1 MKKRILA
8 VLLAAAMVL
17 TVLPTFTLSVAAE
30 EERYL
35 DYVDGAFTAKPLPSP
50 LNVIDEATDP
60 FVTGWNI
67 VRGSVE
73 FNNRITLPKDVNL
86 ILADGATLTAKKG
99 ITVASDGGFAI
110 YAQSTDEATMGKL
123 TAPGSNGGFNAA
135 IGAPDSGVCGNI
147 TIYGGAITAKSEGVG
162 AGIGASWS
170 GSCGDI
176 AIYGG
181 VVNAPGN
188 TGSAG
193 IGSGY
198 NNSSCGNITISGGV
212 VNAQSIDNA
221 AGIGSGY
228 YHSSCGTITIS
239 GGVVNAQGG
248 DSGAGIGSGFV
259 SDCGTITISGGVVNA
274 QGGRKAAGIGSGF
287 TSSCGAVTITGGYVC
302 ATGGEKAQPIGKG
315 CSSSSPTTVDTASC
329 VTVVKDGAT
338 YLNYE
343 PLSKTEPDCVTSG
356 TAAYYKDYVSGN
368 YYAAFPFTEDG
379 CIGDDAALAAWKT
392 SGAGYIPPLGHVY
405 EYLDFFQHVC
415 ARCGD
420 VSGHD
425 YHNNACRGCG
435 ITVSVKYYDYNATSK
450 QFLQVTIDPY
460 MDELQGV
467 CSSDTDVEI
476 DGGYYVVF
484 GNVTVNGTLTVSDD
498 TDLIL
503 GDGATLTVTN
513 GVVLDG
519 GDLSVYAQ
527 TLDTAKMGSL
537 VVTATSANK
546 AAIGGDGDL
555 VMNGG
560 VITATGAANA
570 AGIGSNAEGACGNIT
585 FNGGV
590 ITANGG
596 TGAAGIGCGV
606 NGTCGTVTVGENLSL
621 FAGNAADSLAY
632 CAAYSDEQYAQICK
646 GIQTAAVSPTCFG
659 VGCKAYIQNT
669 ADALYYE
676 MSDSGV
682 KIGDAEAL
690 AAWKAEGGA
699 GYIAIVDHD
708 WVAVDE
714 NGHKCTY
721 CEDVQPHTYVNA
733 PYICDA
739 CGYEDLKTARADAKA
754 AFDEA
759 AGENPTDAMKTVLS
773 SAKSAV
779 DAAETV
785 AAVTAAKETWLPV
798 VELRLVKDTAI
809 AAVNTAAGETPSAA
823 VQAGVHAAE
832 NLINAAETA
841 AEVESV
847 KTAVLPVIT
856 ALVEAEAEAAAQ
868 TLADAKAAAKAALTD
883 AAGDEPSEA
892 LAVILSDACDAVDE
906 AATVAAVQ
914 TAEEAGFAAIMA
926 QLAAEANA
934 AKQAVEEE
942 LAQAEED
949 LAAANDTISELNDTI
964 SALND
969 TVKSKDA
976 TIAEKQAAL
985 DTATEQLNA
994 AKADLEK
1001 AQADLET
1008 AKANI
1013 EELEGTVDEQDEA
1026 LKQAAKDLE
1035 DKQAALDEMTANY
1048 NEAKA
1053 ALDDTKKAL
1062 DEATAANEQ
1071 LQQDLAAANEALKT
1085 ANDTVAALN
1094 DTVASKDATIAE
1106 KQAAIEA
1113 AQKALDEAKAQVTAL
1128 EGTVSEQDEALAQA
1142 EQEIK
1147 DLQAEIERL
1156 KALLDDD
1163 PTDPQPTDPTD
1174 PTEKLLGDANGDGAV
1189 NMKDVLL
1196 MRKFLAGVDVEYNA
1210 QNADCNE
1217 DGDVNMKDVLLL
1229 RKFLAGA
1236 VTELG
1241 A

>member
-1 MKKRILA
+1 M
-8 VLLAAAMVL
+8 LLAAAMVL

-35 DYVDGAFTAKPLPSP
+35 DYVDGAFTAKPLPNP

-67 VRGSVE
+67 VRGNVE

-99 ITVASDGGFAI
+99 VTVASDGGFAI

-147 TIYGGAITAKSEGVG
+147 TIYGGAITAKSEGDG

-181 VVNAPGN
+181 VVNALGN
-188 TGSAG
+188 MGSAG

-212 VNAQSIDNA
+212 VNAQSID
-221 AGIGSGY
+221 
-228 YHSSCGTITIS
+228 
-239 GGVVNAQGG
+239 
-248 DSGAGIGSGFV
+248 D
-259 SDCGTITISGGVVNA
+259 
-274 QGGRKAAGIGSGF
+274 AAGIGSGF
-287 TSSCGAVTITGGYVC
+287 NSSTCGNITISGGGVNAQGGDGGAGIGSGMMSSCGTVTITGGYIRAV
-302 ATGGEKAQPIGKG
+302 AGANAQPIGAG
-315 CSSSSPTTVDTASC
+315 FVSSEATVDTASC
-329 VTVVKDGAT
+329 VKIEKSDAT

-343 PLSKTEPDCVTSG
+343 PFENTEPDCVTNG
-356 TAAYYKDYVSGN
+356 TKAYYKDYVSGN
-368 YYAAFPFTEDG
+368 YYVAFPFTEDG
-379 CIGDDAALAAWKT
+379 RIGNDAALAAWKT
-392 SGAGYIPPLGHVY
+392 SGGGGYIPPLGHVY

-425 YHNNACRGCG
+425 YHNNACSGCG

-555 VMNGG
+555 VVNGG
-560 VITATGAANA
+560 IITATGAANA

-585 FNGGV
+585 LNGGV
-590 ITANGG
+590 IVANGG

-606 NGTCGTVTVGENLSL
+606 NGTCGTITVNETFSV

-785 AAVTAAKETWLPV
+785 EAVAAAKETWLPV

-809 AAVNTAAGETPSAA
+809 AAVSAVVGETPSAA

-914 TAEEAGFAAIMA
+914 TAEEAGFAVIMT

-942 LAQAEED
+942 LAQAEKD

-1035 DKQAALDEMTANY
+1035 DKQAALDEMTVNY

-1062 DEATAANEQ
+1062 DEVTAANEQ

-1113 AQKALDEAKAQVTAL
+1113 AQKALDEAKAKVTEL
-1128 EGTVSEQDEALAQA
+1128 EGTVSEQDEALKQA
-1142 EQEIK
+1142 EQEIQ

-1163 PTDPQPTDPTD
+1163 PTDPQPA
-1174 PTEKLLGDANGDGAV
+1174 EMLGDANDDGAV
-1189 NMKDVLL
+1189 NMKDVLTL
-1196 MRKFLAGVDVEYNA
+1196 RKHLADMEVSYSVLNSDVN
-1210 QNADCNE
+1210 D
-1217 DGDVNMKDVLLL
+1217 DGDVNMKDVLML
-1229 RKFLAGA
+1229 RKYLADIIDK
-1236 VTELG
+1236 LG

>member
-1 MKKRILA
+1 M
-8 VLLAAAMVL
+8 LLAAAMVL

-35 DYVDGAFTAKPLPSP
+35 DYVDGAFTAKPLPNP

-67 VRGSVE
+67 VRGNVE

-123 TAPGSNGGFNAA
+123 TAPGSNGNYNAA

-147 TIYGGAITAKSEGVG
+147 TIYGGAITAKSEGDG
-162 AGIGASWS
+162 
-170 GSCGDI
+170 
-176 AIYGG
+176 
-181 VVNAPGN
+181 
-188 TGSAG
+188 
-193 IGSGY
+193 
-198 NNSSCGNITISGGV
+198 
-212 VNAQSIDNA
+212 

-228 YHSSCGTITIS
+228 YHSSCGNITIYGGVVNALGNKGSTGIGSGYYNSSCGTITIS

-248 DSGAGIGSGFV
+248 SSGAGIGSGFYN
-259 SDCGTITISGGVVNA
+259 SSCGTITISGGVVNA
-274 QGGRKAAGIGSGF
+274 QGGYDGAGIGSGKMG
-287 TSSCGAVTITGGYVC
+287 SCGTVTITGGYVC
-302 ATGGEKAQPIGKG
+302 AKGGEDAQPIGKG
-315 CSSSSPTTVDTASC
+315 FGSSSPTTVDTSSC
-329 VTVVKDGAT
+329 VKIVKNGST

-343 PLSKTEPDCVTSG
+343 PLAKTEPDCVTG
-356 TAAYYKDYVSGN
+356 GNKAYYKDYVSGN
-368 YYAAFPFTEDG
+368 YYTAFPFTEDG
-379 CIGDDAALAAWKT
+379 FIGDDAALAAWKT

-420 VSGHD
+420 VDGHA
-425 YHNNACRGCG
+425 YHNNACGGCG
-435 ITVSVKYYDYNATSK
+435 ITTSVKYYDYNATSK
-450 QFLQVTIDPY
+450 QFSQVTIDPY

-467 CSSDTDVEI
+467 CSADTDVEI
-476 DGGYYVVF
+476 DGGYYIVF

-555 VMNGG
+555 VVNGG
-560 VITATGAANA
+560 IITATGAANA

-585 FNGGV
+585 LYGGV
-590 ITANGG
+590 ITAAGG
-596 TGAAGIGCGV
+596 SDAAGIGCGRD
-606 NGTCGTVTVGENLSL
+606 GSCGTITVGETLSV
-621 FAGNAADSLAY
+621 FAGDTADSLTY
-632 CAAYSDEQYAQICK
+632 CDAYSDEQYAQICK

-669 ADALYYE
+669 VDALYYE

-739 CGYEDLKTARADAKA
+739 CGYEDLTTARADAKA
-754 AFDEA
+754 AFDEV
-759 AGENPTDAMKTVLS
+759 AGEHPTDAMNTVLNN
-773 SAKSAV
+773 AKAAV

-785 AAVTAAKETWLPV
+785 AAVAAAKETWLTALK
-798 VELRLVKDTAI
+798 LRLAKDTAI
-809 AAVNTAAGETPSAA
+809 AAVSAAAGESPSAA
-823 VQAGVHAAE
+823 VQASLEAAE
-832 NLINAAETA
+832 DLINAAET
-841 AEVESV
+841 
-847 KTAVLPVIT
+847 K
-856 ALVEAEAEAAAQ
+856 AEAESIKETVIPVISALVAAESEATAQ
-868 TLADAKAAAKAALTD
+868 TLATAKTTAKAALQA
-883 AAGDEPSEA
+883 AAGDEPSDA
-892 LAVILSDACDAVDE
+892 LAAILSDACDAVDE
-906 AATVAAVQ
+906 ATTVAAVQ

-942 LAQAEED
+942 LAQAEKD

-985 DTATEQLNA
+985 DTATEQLNT

-1001 AQADLET
+1001 AQADLEA

-1026 LKQAAKDLE
+1026 LKQAAQDLKDMQ
-1035 DKQAALDEMTANY
+1035 DALDEMTENY
-1048 NEAKA
+1048 NETKA
-1053 ALDDTKKAL
+1053 ALD
-1062 DEATAANEQ
+1062 EVTAANEQ

-1085 ANDTVAALN
+1085 ANEAISTLN

-1128 EGTVSEQDEALAQA
+1128 EGTVSEQDEALKQA
-1142 EQEIK
+1142 EQEIQ

-1163 PTDPQPTDPTD
+1163 PTDPQPA
-1174 PTEKLLGDANGDGAV
+1174 EMLGDANGDGAV

-1196 MRKFLAGVDVEYNA
+1196 MRKYLADNA
-1210 QNADCNE
+1210 DAMNMANADCNG
-1217 DGDVNMKDVLLL
+1217 DGDVNMKDVLML
-1229 RKFLAGA
+1229 RKYLANIIDK
-1236 VTELG
+1236 LG